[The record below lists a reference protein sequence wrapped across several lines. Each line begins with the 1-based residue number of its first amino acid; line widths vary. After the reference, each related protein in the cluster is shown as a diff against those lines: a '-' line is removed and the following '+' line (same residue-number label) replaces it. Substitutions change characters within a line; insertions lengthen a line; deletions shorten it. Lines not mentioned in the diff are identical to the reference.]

1 MDLVTIVAAAEEH
14 ASQTPFL
21 VVGGLLAVFA
31 VLVGAFGL
39 VRHEL
44 SDGLAN
50 TLMGIGALLVA
61 GTMVSVIVS

>member
-21 VVGGLLAVFA
+21 VAGGLLAVFA

-50 TLMGIGALLVA
+50 RLMGIGALLVA